1 MRRGSSSSASV
12 ILIGR
17 RLKKIHVPGGSIACA
32 RFCPATAWCRSATK
46 TWAVTLLLARRRLCA
61 SRLATRAGKF
71 ASFPTAKVPV
81 LTPASFTVTAAIPA
95 EATRLGRAPATGVC
109 IIIRAYYGQNNRTT
123 DVKQLLRGQV
133 CGDTLV
139 LQVTNS
145 NLGGDPWPGADKV
158 LTVIYRM
165 GGREQTATVREG
177 NVHRIPSVSTI
188 VRGVSQSPH
197 GLFRYYDSSRG
208 KGRL

>member
-1 MRRGSSSSASV
+1 M
-12 ILIGR
+12 
-17 RLKKIHVPGGSIACA
+17 KKIHVPGGCFDRVRALLSGNGMVQVSNQNMGGDPAVGAEKTLRVSARDARGPVREFSYREDASID
-32 RFCPATAWCRSATK
+32 
-46 TWAVTLLLARRRLCA
+46 A
-61 SRLATRAGKF
+61 SQFYSYGGYPGGGYPPGPGPGYENLQ
-71 ASFPTAKVPV
+71 
-81 LTPASFTVTAAIPA
+81 
-95 EATRLGRAPATGVC
+95 
-109 IIIRAYYGQNNRTT
+109 IIRAYYGQNNRTT

-177 NVHRIPSVSTI
+177 NVHRIP
-188 VRGVSQSPH
+188 
-197 GLFRYYDSSRG
+197 
-208 KGRL
+208 